1 MKRFK
6 VTEFTSPVVATIS
19 LLEIFSDINVEY
31 GLLVSLLIVQIVA
44 IIFDTVTD
52 NYGKTK

>member
-1 MKRFK
+1 MKKFK
-6 VTEFTSPVVATIS
+6 VAEFTSPVVATIS

-31 GLLVSLLIVQIVA
+31 GLLVFLLIVQIVA